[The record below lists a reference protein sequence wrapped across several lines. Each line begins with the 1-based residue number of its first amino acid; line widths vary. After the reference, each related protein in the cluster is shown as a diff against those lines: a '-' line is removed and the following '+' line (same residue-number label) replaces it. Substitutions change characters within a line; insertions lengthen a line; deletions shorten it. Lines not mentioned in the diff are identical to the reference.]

1 MTFEIR
7 KATKKQAKARI
18 GFVAPSGAGK
28 TYSSLILA
36 TELAQGG
43 KIVLIDTENRSSEKY
58 ADIFDFDILEFDAPY
73 TPQRYVEAIQYRRA
87 ERRRRA
93 SSSTA
98 CPTPGPARAAPWR
111 WSTISRPAPAPG
123 TLTWPGGMSP
133 RPTTP

>member
-73 TPQRYVEAIQYRRA
+73 TPQRYVEAIQYA
-87 ERRRRA
+87 EQSGAGGRHHRQPVP
-93 SSSTA
+93 
-98 CPTPGPARAAPWR
+98 CLG
-111 WSTISRPAPAPG
+111 
-123 TLTWPGGMSP
+123 WPGR
-133 RPTTP
+133 RPGDGR